1 MKKINIELENNP
13 CGIFYG
19 SGCFKEITNLIK
31 SKNLSSNVFAV
42 IDNNFYEKW
51 EKTIHR
57 NLENKFHKFNFIKIK
72 VSEKTKSF
80 DTLQKILKNLV
91 DNNYSRDTLIISIGG
106 GITGDIA
113 GFAASIF
120 SRGVKYIQ
128 VPTTLLAAVD
138 SAIGGKTG
146 VNFGNT
152 KNIIGSIYQ
161 PEFVL
166 IDTNFL
172 KTLPA
177 KEILCGMGEII
188 KYAYLTN
195 EKFYTFV
202 LKNIDKIFTLDKKT
216 IEFIIS
222 ECAGFKGSVV
232 EADEKELGLRKILNL
247 GHTFAHGIEVEQNY
261 RIKHGE
267 AVIIG
272 LACAFYLSNK
282 TGLLKDERF
291 KRYSLLI
298 NKFKDRIKISS
309 YNKHKIFGIMQRDKK
324 NRDNKIKFVLLKKA
338 GVIVLDYEAEN
349 ELVFE
354 SIDYGLNLFS
364 K

>member
-1 MKKINIELENNP
+1 MKKINVELKNNP
-13 CGIFYG
+13 YEIFYG
-19 SGCFKEITNLIK
+19 SGCFKEINKIIK
-31 SKNLSSNVFAV
+31 SKNLPSNVFAV
-42 IDNNFYEKW
+42 IDNNFYSKW
-51 EKTIHR
+51 EKAIHK
-57 NLENKFHKFNFIKIK
+57 NLESKFTKFNFIKI
-72 VSEKTKSF
+72 SANEKNKSF
-80 DTLQKILKNLV
+80 DTLQKILKKLIE
-91 DNNYSRDTLIISIGG
+91 NNYSRDTLIISIGG
-106 GITGDIA
+106 GIVGDIA

-120 SRGVKYIQ
+120 SRGVPYVQ

-138 SAIGGKTG
+138 SSIGGKTG
-146 VNFGNT
+146 VNFEHT

-177 KEILCGMGEII
+177 KEILCGAGEII

-202 LKNIDKIFTLDKKT
+202 LKNIDKIFSLNKKV
-216 IEFIIS
+216 IETVID
-222 ECAGFKGSVV
+222 ECAGFKGSIV
-232 EADEKELGLRKILNL
+232 EADEKELGIRKVLNL

-261 RIKHGE
+261 KIKHGE

-272 LACAFYLSNK
+272 LASALYLSNK
-282 TGLLKDERF
+282 TRLLKDERF

-298 NKFKDRIKISS
+298 NKFKDEIKISS

-338 GVIVLDYEAEN
+338 GEIVLDYEADSK
-349 ELVFE
+349 LVFE

>member
-1 MKKINIELENNP
+1 MKKINVDLKNSPYE
-13 CGIFYG
+13 IFYG
-19 SGCFKEITNLIK
+19 GGCFKELVNIIK
-31 SKNLSSNVFAV
+31 SKNLSSNIFAV

-51 EKTIHR
+51 EKTIHK
-57 NLENKFHKFNFIKIK
+57 NLEKKFSKFDFIKINAD
-72 VSEKTKSF
+72 EKNKSF
-80 DTLQKILKNLV
+80 KTLEKILKKLI

-113 GFAASIF
+113 GFAAAVF

-128 VPTTLLAAVD
+128 VPTTLLADVD

-146 VNFGNT
+146 VNFENT

-172 KTLPA
+172 KTLP
-177 KEILCGMGEII
+177 KNEILCGIGEII

-195 EKFYTFV
+195 EKFYAFV
-202 LKNIDKIFTLDKKT
+202 LKNIDKMFVLDKRA

-261 RIKHGE
+261 KIKHGE

-272 LACAFYLSNK
+272 LACALYLSNK

-298 NKFKDRIKISS
+298 NKFKNEIKISR

-324 NRDNKIKFVLLKKA
+324 NRNNKIKFVLLKKA
-338 GVIVLDYEAEN
+338 GEIVLDYEADT

-354 SIDYGLNLFS
+354 SIDYGLNFFS

>member
-1 MKKINIELENNP
+1 MKKINVELKNNP
-13 CGIFYG
+13 YEIFFG
-19 SGCFKEITNLIK
+19 NGCFKEINKLIK
-31 SKNLSSNVFAV
+31 TKNLPTNVFAV
-42 IDNNFYEKW
+42 IDNNFYSEW
-51 EKTIHR
+51 EKTIYK
-57 NLENKFHKFNFIKIK
+57 NTDGKFSKFNFIKINAN
-72 VSEKTKSF
+72 EKNKSF
-80 DTLQKILKNLV
+80 DTLQKIFKELI
-91 DNNYSRDTLIISIGG
+91 DNNYSRDTLIVSIGG
-106 GITGDIA
+106 GIIGDIA
-113 GFAASIF
+113 GFAAATF

-138 SAIGGKTG
+138 SSIGGKTG
-146 VNFGNT
+146 INFEST

-166 IDTNFL
+166 IDTNFF
-172 KTLPA
+172 KTLPK
-177 KEILCGMGEII
+177 KEILCGTGEIV

-195 EKFYTFV
+195 EKFYAFI
-202 LKNIDKIFTLDKKT
+202 LKNVDKIFSLDKKT
-216 IEFIIS
+216 IEFIIN

-261 RIKHGE
+261 KIKHGE

-272 LACAFYLSNK
+272 LACALYLSNK

-298 NKFKDRIKISS
+298 NKFKDEIKISS

-324 NRDNKIKFVLLKKA
+324 NINNKIKFVLLRKA
-338 GVIVLDYEAEN
+338 GEVVLDYEAEN
-349 ELVFE
+349 KLVFE
-354 SIDYGLNLFS
+354 SIDYGLKLFS
-364 K
+364 N

>member
-1 MKKINIELENNP
+1 MKKINVELKNNP
-13 CGIFYG
+13 YEIFYG
-19 SGCFKEITNLIK
+19 SGCFKEISKLIK
-31 SKNLSSNVFAV
+31 NKNLSTNVFAV
-42 IDNNFYEKW
+42 IDNKFYEKW
-51 EKTIHR
+51 EKTILK
-57 NLENKFHKFNFIKIK
+57 NLEEKFSKFNFVKINA
-72 VSEKTKSF
+72 SEKNKSF
-80 DTLQKILKNLV
+80 DTLQKILKKLIE
-91 DNNYSRDTLIISIGG
+91 NNYSRDTLIISIGG
-106 GITGDIA
+106 GIVGDIA

-138 SAIGGKTG
+138 SSIGGKTG
-146 VNFGNT
+146 VNFEHT
-152 KNIIGSIYQ
+152 KNIVGSIYQ

-177 KEILCGMGEII
+177 KEILCGTGEII

-195 EKFYTFV
+195 ENFYTFV
-202 LKNIDKIFTLDKKT
+202 LKNIDKIFSLDKKA

-232 EADEKELGLRKILNL
+232 EADEKELGLRKILNF

-261 RIKHGE
+261 KIKHGE

-272 LACAFYLSNK
+272 LACALYLSNK

-291 KRYSLLI
+291 IRYSLLI
-298 NKFKDRIKISS
+298 NKFKDEIKISN
-309 YNKHKIFGIMQRDKK
+309 YNRHKIFSIMQRDKK
-324 NRDNKIKFVLLKKA
+324 NKNNKIKFVLLKKA
-338 GVIVLDYEAEN
+338 GEIVLDYETDSK
-349 ELVFE
+349 LVFE